1 MKSPRSGVWKNPARA
16 ERVVMRRIA
25 ALLSFSAA
33 LAVFQ
38 PTEEAAAAV
47 QTFRP
52 SADTYVDQ
60 AYPNRSFGS
69 ATRLRVRGGSRPAK
83 QTYVRFVVAGLTG
96 PVTRAKLRF
105 YVANGT
111 RNGPAVYRTTRW
123 PVKLTWARRPAVISG
138 PRDNQGR
145 LAGGAWAEWDVTPWA
160 RQGGAYRFALKGGT
174 ADALGLMSR
183 ETRLQPRLVVT
194 SDPPSTVVYVAP
206 TQGATVSGVTTVRVW
221 APAGTDWI
229 GVYACG
235 TSYEDHVKDAN
246 GQWSVQWDT
255 RTACSNGEQD
265 LDTWA
270 FRDDGSDLG
279 NTTITVE
286 VDNSSPPPPD
296 PEPTP
301 CEPTSPPGPVA
312 GEGYTLRFSDCFG
325 TLSRSVWCSN
335 QWWEP
340 TPQPGTQYAEN
351 GVLHLVRRRSDGY
364 QNVTVS
370 TEPCGQAN
378 PKSFQYGYM
387 EARMRYDTVRGNG
400 PAFWLLSTRHAEN
413 GDGVPPDNWPNSSAA
428 CGGAGEPPVAECL
441 SSELDV
447 FEGFGNI
454 QYGGTRTDD
463 FFSGT
468 LHRNSCQCYGQG
480 NQSRFVQHGT
490 GLDLSQWH
498 VYAAL
503 WTDSTVS
510 WYIDGEFQGSVAT
523 FDSTRQPMH
532 LLLYNWNTD
541 WEGENM
547 PNASTPDRLD
557 VLVDWVR
564 VWQR

>member
-1 MKSPRSGVWKNPARA
+1 
-16 ERVVMRRIA
+16 MRRIA
-25 ALLSFSAA
+25 ALASSLVA

-38 PTEEAAAAV
+38 PTDEAAAAV
-47 QTFRP
+47 KTFGP
-52 SADTYVDQ
+52 SADTYVAQ
-60 AYPNRSFGS
+60 AQPNRYFGS
-69 ATRLRVRGGSRPAK
+69 AGRLQVRALSGRAK
-83 QTYVRFVVAGLTG
+83 RTYLRFAVAGLAG
-96 PVTRAKLRF
+96 PVSEARLRLF
-105 YVANGT
+105 VTNGT
-111 RNGPAVYRTTRW
+111 WNGPAVYRTAAW
-123 PVKLTWARRPAVISG
+123 PTKPLTWARRPAVVGG
-138 PRDNQGR
+138 PRGNKGR
-145 LAGGAWAEWDVTPWA
+145 LVAGSWVEWDVTPWV
-160 RQGGAYRFALKGGT
+160 RQGGAYRFALMGGA
-174 ADALGLMSR
+174 ADAVGFGSR
-183 ETRLQPRLVVT
+183 EAGMKPQLVVT
-194 SDPPSTVVYVAP
+194 SEPPSTVVYVAP
-206 TQGATVSGVTTVRVW
+206 TQGATVSGLTWVRVW

-235 TSYEDHVKDAN
+235 GESVGEDLVMNPN
-246 GQWSVQWDT
+246 GEWSVPWDT
-255 RTACSNGEQD
+255 RTTACSNGTQD

-270 FRDDGSDLG
+270 FRNDGSPVA
-279 NTTITVE
+279 NTTITVQ
-286 VDNSSPPPPD
+286 VNNSSPPPPD

-301 CEPTSPPGPVA
+301 CPSTPEPGPVA
-312 GEGYTLRFSDCFG
+312 GQGYTLRFSDCFG

-340 TPQPGTQYAEN
+340 TPPPGTQYVEN
-351 GVLHLVRRRSDGY
+351 GALHLVRRRSDGY
-364 QNVTVS
+364 RNVTVS

-378 PKSFQYGYM
+378 PESFRYGYM

-541 WEGENM
+541 WESENM
-547 PNASTPDRLD
+547 PNAGTPDQLD
-557 VLVDWVR
+557 VSVDWVR
-564 VWQR
+564 VWQQ